1 MVMIKSIYT
10 LSINIKNKRK
20 EIIPAAVIT
29 QKKTVNYFE
38 ARRIKRKK
46 KSLPPSSHE
55 NKEKTRTH
63 QDNDIQIRCQF
74 LFFLSSRIG

>member
-1 MVMIKSIYT
+1 MIMIKSIYT
-10 LSINIKNKRK
+10 LSIKNKRK

-46 KSLPPSSHE
+46 NPSLPHHMKIKKKQEPI
-55 NKEKTRTH
+55 KTMTSKSGA
-63 QDNDIQIRCQF
+63 NF
-74 LFFLSSRIG
+74 SFF